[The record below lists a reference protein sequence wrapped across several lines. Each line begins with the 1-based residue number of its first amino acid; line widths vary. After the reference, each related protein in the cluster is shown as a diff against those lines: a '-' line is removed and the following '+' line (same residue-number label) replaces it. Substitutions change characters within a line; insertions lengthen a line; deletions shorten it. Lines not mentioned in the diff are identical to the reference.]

1 MTSPSPERS
10 APWVEADRTNAGWS
24 PGTFVEMTVSPDA
37 HMLTVRDIMTTS
49 VFTVEAEAS
58 AEEAA
63 WGLTRRHI
71 GGAPVRDSQGNV
83 VGVLSKGDLVNPEPS
98 QWIKGE
104 ATVGDLMNPDV
115 LTVYDEDPALAAAT
129 SMAQRNIHRVV
140 VLDEEQKM
148 IGIVTSMDIV
158 KAVAAGRTF
167 AVETNDEYSS
177 SAPEAV
183 PSR

>member
-1 MTSPSPERS
+1 
-10 APWVEADRTNAGWS
+10 
-24 PGTFVEMTVSPDA
+24 
-37 HMLTVRDIMTTS
+37 MLTVRDIMTAN
-49 VFTVEAEAS
+49 VFTVEADAS

-71 GGAPVRDSQGNV
+71 GGAPVRDGRGNL

-115 LTVYDEDPALAAAT
+115 LALYAEDPALAAA
-129 SMAQRNIHRVV
+129 SSLVERNVHRVI
-140 VLDEEQKM
+140 VLDEQQQM

-158 KAVAAGRTF
+158 KAVAAGRSF
-167 AVETNDEYSS
+167 AIEADDEYPASTTS
-177 SAPEAV
+177 SA
-183 PSR
+183 SGR

>member
-1 MTSPSPERS
+1 
-10 APWVEADRTNAGWS
+10 
-24 PGTFVEMTVSPDA
+24 
-37 HMLTVRDIMTTS
+37 MLTVRDIMTAN
-49 VFTVEAEAS
+49 VYTVEADAS

-71 GGAPVRDSQGNV
+71 GGAPVRDSCGNL

-115 LTVYDEDPALAAAT
+115 LALYAEDPALAAAT
-129 SMAQRNIHRVV
+129 GMVQRNVHRVI
-140 VLDEEQKM
+140 VLDEDQKM

-158 KAVAAGRTF
+158 KAVAACRTF
-167 AVETNDEYSS
+167 AVENDDAYPATSAS
-177 SAPEAV
+177 SAS
-183 PSR
+183 SR